1 MIILMAHER
10 NITPLGFF
18 FLLFIIIFYFN
29 VIMDKVV
36 DTLQW
41 FKIGVTFS
49 NQILPQQIHQANT
62 AGHPGW
68 ENPTKEVSTSLHT
81 HRQLF

>member
-1 MIILMAHER
+1 
-10 NITPLGFF
+10 
-18 FLLFIIIFYFN
+18 
-29 VIMDKVV
+29 MDKVV